1 MIAVRF
7 SRMAALMMRI
17 AAAMLFA
24 SALAGCFL
32 PHEFDAEIVIDRKG
46 AYGIAFE
53 GELNSV
59 PLQYALVQGELND
72 RDERERRIRDTLAD
86 LENSGLSDVRHLGRA
101 RFSARYDREGH
112 LGLER
117 TVYFVR
123 RNAKILTVEYNYE
136 VEEIT
141 VRGATLRTDQKKL
154 LGELGLTMKGQLRVR
169 TDAKV
174 IQQNADR
181 VVQEGLSQTYIWFI
195 ENIYGPAPKLV
206 IKVTR

>member
-1 MIAVRF
+1 MRAARVV
-7 SRMAALMMRI
+7 RMAWLLRAL
-17 AAAMLFA
+17 AAMA
-24 SALAGCFL
+24 MAVTIAGCFL
-32 PHEFDAEIVIDRKG
+32 PQEFDAEIVIDRKG
-46 AYGIAFE
+46 AYGVAFE
-53 GELNSV
+53 GELVSL
-59 PLQYALVQGELND
+59 PLQYAFLQGELND
-72 RDERERRIRDTLAD
+72 RDERDRRIRDTFSD
-86 LENSGLSDVRHLGRA
+86 LENSGLSDIKHLGRA
-101 RFSARYDREGH
+101 RYSARYERQGH

-117 TVYFVR
+117 TLYFIR
-123 RNAKILTVEYNYE
+123 RNAKILTIEYNYE

-154 LGELGLTMKGQLRVR
+154 LAEMGLSMKGQLRVR

-181 VVQEGLSQTYIWFI
+181 VVQDGLSQTYIWFI

>member
-1 MIAVRF
+1 MTAWRFDWTVWLTRAVAV
-7 SRMAALMMRI
+7 MAVAV
-17 AAAMLFA
+17 MLT
-24 SALAGCFL
+24 GCFL
-32 PHEFDAEIVIDRKG
+32 PQEFDAEIVIDRKG

-53 GELNSV
+53 GELVSL
-59 PLQYALVQGELND
+59 PLQYAFLQGDLND
-72 RDERERRIRDTLAD
+72 RDERERRISDTFSD
-86 LENSGLSDVRHLGRA
+86 LENSGLSDIKHLGRA
-101 RFSARYDREGH
+101 RYSARYERQGH

-154 LGELGLTMKGQLRVR
+154 LTEMGLNMKGQLRVR

-181 VVQEGLSQTYIWFI
+181 VVKEGLSQTYIWFI

>member
-1 MIAVRF
+1 MTLLRLD
-7 SRMAALMMRI
+7 RMAWLLRALS
-17 AAAMLFA
+17 AMVLVI
-24 SALAGCFL
+24 SLTSCFL
-32 PHEFDAEIVIDRKG
+32 PQDFDAEIVIDRKG

-53 GELNSV
+53 GELVSL
-59 PLQYALVQGELND
+59 PLQYAFLQGEMND
-72 RDERERRIRDTLAD
+72 RDERERRIQDTFAD
-86 LENSGLSDVRHLGRA
+86 LDNSGLSDIKHLGRA
-101 RFSARYDREGH
+101 RYSARYERQGH

-123 RNAKILTVEYNYE
+123 RNAKILTIEYNYE

-154 LGELGLTMKGQLRVR
+154 LAEMGLSMKGQLRVR

-181 VVQEGLSQTYIWFI
+181 VVQDGLSQTYIWFI